1 MIRAIRILG
10 TAALVLTVGGS
21 VGWAQEAGAARE
33 PARGRRPALE
43 RQFRQQVEQQLRL
56 RVGLN
61 DEQLR
66 RLREVNARLE
76 PQRATLMREERSARQ
91 ELRRRM
97 QTDTTDQQR
106 IAALLDALQQVQRR
120 RLELMSAEQRE
131 IAAFMTPLQ
140 RARYSALQ
148 EQLWRRMEELRR
160 GGAPGR
166 PRR

>member
-1 MIRAIRILG
+1 MTIVMRAVTL
-10 TAALVLTVGGS
+10 ALLLL
-21 VGWAQEAGAARE
+21 AAGAPTVLAQP
-33 PARGRRPALE
+33 PAPRQGAARPALE
-43 RQFRQQVEQQLRL
+43 RQFREQVERHLRE
-56 RVGLN
+56 RVGLD

-76 PQRATLMREERSARQ
+76 PRRAELMRAERAARL

-97 QTDTTDQQR
+97 QADTSDQQR
-106 IAALLDALQQVQRR
+106 IASLLDELQRVQRS
-120 RLELMSAEQRE
+120 RLELVAGEQRE

-160 GGAPGR
+160 GGRPAPVR